1 MKIHARRAFAA
12 LAMVAAAA
20 SAVFA
25 QDSQDTPTAT
35 THAAPAGA
43 LETQVAPPEPGAEG
57 RAEGFE
63 TEAAGAGAAG
73 GETATNV
80 SRAEPIWQ
88 LVAPRFSQTDVSWIA
103 AAIVL
108 TLLIQLRPIFSLRN
122 LDALVLALMCLN
134 FPLRALGATSVEGDA
149 SGWSVQFYSYLAL
162 SVFTAYWLARG
173 VGLACAKRVVP
184 FTVNAA
190 PAGLA
195 VLVVA
200 SLALGMNALFT
211 QPVSEASRYAMV
223 GGMYFRDTGKLPYG
237 ELLGRDDASPLNYL
251 LHAGATKLIPP
262 INEDVALGWTNRG
275 EWLTA
280 ERIGDIDVAAARLV
294 NGVLFILLFGG
305 VAWLGHRLHSF
316 SMGKTAA
323 AILCVM
329 PMTHACL
336 GEPAIMIPA
345 VLLTWALAFS
355 AVPVVGLMLAAF
367 LVVVAGLAWPWAW
380 LVLLP
385 LLAYSTRRGWQAFG
399 AVLGTLGGAAA
410 CLAIVYVFAA
420 PALPRP
426 DRAIA
431 AIGERPQYGAT
442 ISGGRLMVEKWPDAS
457 SPPAANAA
465 KTWFWNLLLDA
476 DTSTMVATD
485 HSLTL
490 PVGVDPAAVRY
501 RDVAPSIAALTLVQ
515 PGYRDAVAGL
525 PDGQRL
531 LIAIRTVLEAVW
543 LGPESRSASVPPV
556 WDVWFRSGS
565 PTERSETIT
574 LVRRI
579 AKGVVGLLALLLAIV
594 VLRRENATEQAVLG
608 AVLAITAGV
617 ALCSFAGAVSDAVW
631 WIPALLG
638 AIAAGGEPL
647 PLFSRP
653 GVRGGAE
660 HERITVE

>member
-1 MKIHARRAFAA
+1 MMKRGNRLLTAVAFFLAA
-12 LAMVAAAA
+12 TMVLGQDTQPSETGAATPPAAATEP
-20 SAVFA
+20 V
-25 QDSQDTPTAT
+25 DPTA
-35 THAAPAGA
+35 
-43 LETQVAPPEPGAEG
+43 APPTIAPDASRVGDSVANTLAGDSSSERLAREP
-57 RAEGFE
+57 
-63 TEAAGAGAAG
+63 
-73 GETATNV
+73 V
-80 SRAEPIWQ
+80 WK
-88 LVAPRFSQTDVSWIA
+88 LVAPSFSQTDVSWIA

-108 TLLIQLRPIFSLRN
+108 TLLVQLRPIFSTRN

-134 FPLRALGATSVEGDA
+134 FPLRALGAASVEGDP
-149 SGWSVQFYSYLAL
+149 SGRSVQFYGYLAL

-173 VGLACAKRVVP
+173 VGLVCAKRVVP

-262 INEDVALGWTNRG
+262 INEDVALGWSNRS

-280 ERIGDIDVAAARLV
+280 ERIGEIDTAAARLV

-345 VLLTWALAFS
+345 VLLTWALAFA
-355 AVPVVGLMLAAF
+355 AVPGVGLTLAAF

-410 CLAIVYVFAA
+410 CLAILYVFAA

-457 SPPAANAA
+457 PPPAANAA

-501 RDVAPSIAALTLVQ
+501 RDVAPSTAALALVQ

-579 AKGVVGLLALLLAIV
+579 GKGVVGLLALLLAIV

>member
-1 MKIHARRAFAA
+1 MTIHGRRALLT
-12 LAMVAAAA
+12 LAIVAVAA
-20 SAVFA
+20 SAVWA
-25 QDSQDTPTAT
+25 QESPSTQPAT
-35 THAAPAGA
+35 TSVPVAATFEGQDARPDPGAALDAAAPDGAAAG
-43 LETQVAPPEPGAEG
+43 LSEG
-57 RAEGFE
+57 
-63 TEAAGAGAAG
+63 EAAGAG
-73 GETATNV
+73 V
-80 SRAEPIWQ
+80 RPEPIWR
-88 LVAPRFSQTDVSWIA
+88 LIAPRFSQTGVSWIA

-108 TLLIQLRPIFSLRN
+108 TLLVQLRPIFSLRN

-134 FPLRALGATSVEGDA
+134 FPLRALGATGVEGDP
-149 SGWSVQFYSYLAL
+149 SGRSVQFYSYLAL

-200 SLALGMNALFT
+200 SLALGMNALFS

-251 LHAGATKLIPP
+251 LHAGATRLIPP
-262 INEDVALGWTNRG
+262 INEDVALGWSNRG
-275 EWLTA
+275 EWLTP
-280 ERIGDIDVAAARLV
+280 ERIGDLDVAAARLV

-323 AILCVM
+323 AVLCVM

-345 VLLTWALAFS
+345 VLLTWALAFTT
-355 AVPVVGLMLAAF
+355 VPGVGLLLAAF

-399 AVLGTLGGAAA
+399 AVVGTLGGVAA
-410 CLAIVYVFAA
+410 CLAIVYVFTA

-426 DRAIA
+426 ERAIA

-442 ISGGRLMVEKWPDAS
+442 ISGGRLMIEKWPDAAP
-457 SPPAANAA
+457 PPAANAA
-465 KTWFWNLLLDA
+465 KTWFWNFLLEA
-476 DTSTMVATD
+476 ETSTIVGAD
-485 HSLTL
+485 HSLSL
-490 PVGVDPAAVRY
+490 PVGVDPGSVRY
-501 RDVAPSIAALTLVQ
+501 RDVAASPAALALIQ
-515 PGYRDAVAGL
+515 PNYQGAVSGL

-543 LGPESRSASVPPV
+543 LGPEARSKEVPPV
-556 WDVWFRSGS
+556 WDVWFQRGS
-565 PTERSETIT
+565 PSERAETIT

-579 AKGVVGLLALLLAIV
+579 VKGGVGVVALLLAII
-594 VLRRENATEQAVLG
+594 VLRRENATEQALLG

-617 ALCSFAGAVSDAVW
+617 ALCSFAGAVSDAAW